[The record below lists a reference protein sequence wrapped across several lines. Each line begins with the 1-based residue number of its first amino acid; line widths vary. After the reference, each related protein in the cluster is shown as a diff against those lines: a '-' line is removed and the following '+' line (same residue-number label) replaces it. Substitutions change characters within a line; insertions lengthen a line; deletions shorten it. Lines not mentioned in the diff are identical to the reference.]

1 MGGTAVEVVLP
12 VAIGSAT
19 LGLIGVASL
28 HQPFLSKQ
36 GP

>member
-19 LGLIGVASL
+19 LELIGVAAL
-28 HQPFLSKQ
+28 HQPCLSKQ
-36 GP
+36 GL